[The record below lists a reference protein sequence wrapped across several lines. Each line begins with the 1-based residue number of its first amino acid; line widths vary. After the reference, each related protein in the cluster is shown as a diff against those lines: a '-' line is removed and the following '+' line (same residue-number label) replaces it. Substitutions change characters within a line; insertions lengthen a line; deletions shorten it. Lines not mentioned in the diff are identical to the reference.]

1 VKTLEGVILCS
12 HPVNTYWADGDYDPD
27 EKTPPQC
34 SSLNGVS
41 GSGAPGG
48 ACALCP
54 MNKWN
59 SGKDGKGKACKNMR
73 HVYLLRGGNYAPIQL
88 ILSPTS
94 LRPYDDFVSSVFAA
108 RRRGLC
114 GSVVQI
120 GLKKMN
126 NGKDD
131 YSVATFKWVQ
141 DLSGEQ
147 LAQMKSYASSFKEQI
162 RELNARRVL
171 DAMPTVIDAVIDD
184 SEFAAHMKS
193 FAVTNIDGDK
203 EPLPL

>member
-1 VKTLEGVILCS
+1 
-12 HPVNTYWADGDYDPD
+12 
-27 EKTPPQC
+27 
-34 SSLNGVS
+34 
-41 GSGAPGG
+41 
-48 ACALCP
+48 
-54 MNKWN
+54 
-59 SGKDGKGKACKNMR
+59 
-73 HVYLLRGGNYAPIQL
+73 
-88 ILSPTS
+88 
-94 LRPYDDFVSSVFAA
+94 
-108 RRRGLC
+108 
-114 GSVVQI
+114 VQI

-171 DAMPTVIDAVIDD
+171 DALPTVTDVVIDD
-184 SEFAAHMKS
+184 SEFTAHLKS
-193 FAVTNIDGDK
+193 FAVTSIDGDK